1 MERRGSQYSQ
11 DAAFRFESSKSLLR
25 FSTPGKKIP
34 PSKIF
39 HPPPPHWGE
48 FTLQDL
54 PLFGKPWSKFDPIK
68 SVLVY
73 ETFRKL
79 LKIKYGNN
87 IMKETKQ

>member
-11 DAAFRFESSKSLLR
+11 DAVFRFESSKSLLR
-25 FSTPGKKIP
+25 FSTPG
-34 PSKIF
+34 
-39 HPPPPHWGE
+39 
-48 FTLQDL
+48 
-54 PLFGKPWSKFDPIK
+54 
-68 SVLVY
+68 VLVY